1 MPISRMLAAAALL
14 TLVVSA
20 APAQVAER
28 YVGLSGGATLSDLAT
43 AGVSGTSRWGG
54 TAGLVAGTVTFDY
67 SFVELSPSWMQ
78 SGGEGLRLDYIDVP
92 VLIGALVPLGGR
104 DMIFRL
110 YGGVGIGFKIG
121 CKTDGATTLGC
132 DLAKGSAW
140 SLPVGLSFAKAVS
153 GGKFLGVDARYSA
166 PLSDAFELGTRVR
179 PWQFR
184 MFFGAPVGQ

>member
-1 MPISRMLAAAALL
+1 MPVSRMLAVAALL
-14 TLVVSA
+14 ALVVSA

-28 YVGLSGGATLSDLAT
+28 YVGLSGGATLSDLAN
-43 AGVSGTSRWGG
+43 AGVSGASRWGG

-67 SFVELSPSWMQ
+67 SFVELAPSWMQ

-140 SLPVGLSFAKAVS
+140 SLPVGISFAKAIS

-166 PLSDAFELGTRVR
+166 PLSDAFEFGTRVR

-184 MFFGAPVGQ
+184 MFFGAPVGR